1 MISNAQAL
9 WRASRL
15 GRKCRDP
22 LNPCF
27 EVWRCQA
34 KGRDMSD
41 TRLIRKYANRRLY
54 DTVRS
59 CYVNLADVRN
69 LIADGV
75 RVRVV
80 EQSTSRDITNSILLQ
95 IIGSMEPD
103 NGALL
108 TTAFLTELI
117 RTAGR
122 GNDPG
127 LPERLQR
134 ALRSALPPPSLPQ

>member
-1 MISNAQAL
+1 MN
-9 WRASRL
+9 
-15 GRKCRDP
+15 
-22 LNPCF
+22 
-27 EVWRCQA
+27 
-34 KGRDMSD
+34 D

-80 EQSTSRDITNSILLQ
+80 EQSTSHDITNSILLQ

-117 RTAGR
+117 RTSGR
-122 GNDPG
+122 GDDPD

-134 ALRSALPPPSLPQ
+134 ALRGALPPPSLPQ